1 MVGYSDK
8 PWLKTYERYG
18 IPESINPPTA
28 PIYTWLDDDVRIC
41 PNATAVTYLGR
52 EMSYKEL
59 GLHTDKMANALAN
72 LGVEKGDVVINAFV
86 TSPQFVIADSALLKV
101 GGVSTAFSSLLR
113 APDLEHQAKTSGA
126 KVIFCEDTYV
136 ETVNSIK
143 DKTKLE
149 QIIVASREDY
159 SARES
164 PIPKEVPGTLSFRN
178 LVAKYDAKPPRV
190 EIDTAKDLAML
201 SFTGGAT
208 GLPKAVML
216 THMNLWAL
224 YACSFATLFGE
235 IGKVLF
241 DPDIMLV
248 DAIRGKT
255 SMVAGLFPFNYFG
268 GHCFCHMFLLVGANM
283 LMVPDPRD
291 VELSLR
297 LKEEYNPLFYVSV
310 PTGFMKELSM
320 MEEKG
325 IKASAAI
332 SYASAAQLPLEV
344 AEKYEKATGVP
355 ISFQTYGLTEA
366 TAVSHANPKAIAGL
380 FGGVEVFK
388 AINSLVDYIPPRFLR
403 SIKPILRLLLMPI
416 DPKTLGKVIITAI
429 SVLGALGKRM
439 GTRTSRDIESVG
451 LPVQDTEAKLVDP
464 DTGKEVP
471 FGEPGELMVK
481 GPTIMAGYWPE
492 RGKGLED
499 GYIHTGDILRMDEDG
514 FFYIVDRVK
523 DMINVSG
530 YKVYSL
536 WIDEVLYDH
545 PGVEM
550 GGTVGI
556 PDPDR
561 PGSERVKAFITLKPG
576 YKGKVTEE
584 DIKNICREK
593 LPPYA
598 VPKVVEF
605 RDELPVTAADKIFKR
620 KLREEEIE
628 KMKHGE

>member
-1 MVGYSDK
+1 MQS
-8 PWLKTYERYG
+8 
-18 IPESINPPTA
+18 
-28 PIYTWLDDDVRIC
+28 
-41 PNATAVTYLGR
+41 
-52 EMSYKEL
+52 
-59 GLHTDKMANALAN
+59 
-72 LGVEKGDVVINAFV
+72 
-86 TSPQFVIADSALLKV
+86 
-101 GGVSTAFSSLLR
+101 
-113 APDLEHQAKTSGA
+113 
-126 KVIFCEDTYV
+126 
-136 ETVNSIK
+136 
-143 DKTKLE
+143 
-149 QIIVASREDY
+149 
-159 SARES
+159 
-164 PIPKEVPGTLSFRN
+164 
-178 LVAKYDAKPPRV
+178 
-190 EIDTAKDLAML
+190 
-201 SFTGGAT
+201 
-208 GLPKAVML
+208 
-216 THMNLWAL
+216 
-224 YACSFATLFGE
+224 
-235 IGKVLF
+235 
-241 DPDIMLV
+241 
-248 DAIRGKT
+248 
-255 SMVAGLFPFNYFG
+255 
-268 GHCFCHMFLLVGANM
+268 
-283 LMVPDPRD
+283 
-291 VELSLR
+291 
-297 LKEEYNPLFYVSV
+297 
-310 PTGFMKELSM
+310 
-320 MEEKG
+320 
-325 IKASAAI
+325 
-332 SYASAAQLPLEV
+332 
-344 AEKYEKATGVP
+344 
-355 ISFQTYGLTEA
+355 
-366 TAVSHANPKAIAGL
+366 
-380 FGGVEVFK
+380 
-388 AINSLVDYIPPRFLR
+388 
-403 SIKPILRLLLMPI
+403 
-416 DPKTLGKVIITAI
+416 TAI

-451 LPVQDTEAKLVDP
+451 LPVMGTEAKLVDP

-561 PGSERVKAFITLKPG
+561 PGSERVKAFITLKPD